1 MKAYTALEM
10 RRKQEK
16 TTLFNTAW
24 GTGINVACQKES
36 ALSMQPW
43 PAARKSG
50 RFSPFN
56 VMDVSVS
63 ARAWY
68 VGVARAETDETKFTL
83 TRESFSP
90 KTLHSCRC

>member
-24 GTGINVACQKES
+24 GTGINVACSKGVCTVNA
-36 ALSMQPW
+36 ALASCPEIRQVF
-43 PAARKSG
+43 A
-50 RFSPFN
+50 FN

-83 TRESFSP
+83 TR
-90 KTLHSCRC
+90 